1 MCKGEIL
8 MNDDFMCLTHYSKE
22 GISLEK
28 NPGYTLNP
36 VYSFNKNHQDLA
48 VDECGN
54 IFIVDG
60 ISNQIRLYNP
70 SNIEIDY
77 LICVNKKLKSI
88 NEFEHADT
96 IALNHKTLYV
106 ADNENKLILSFARS
120 NGQLK
125 SMKSIID
132 LDKFNILNKSDDIS
146 KLDTFEPNKI
156 TADNNFIYLLG
167 SIQDNSNTNNLILKF
182 DNGFTYLEVFDTYK
196 NSDAI
201 SISADDNGF
210 LYVLGS
216 EKNEIFKFSTTDG
229 NIIEVPELDL
239 NKFSIQASEF
249 IIGLNCRYYLITM
262 DSLFLMEF
270 VEDRYLLN
278 KKSVYKQFDSREN
291 GCKWHRIDLEA
302 YIPIRTNIILNFY
315 ISDVDISDQSL
326 IPWTKLATFQSSNN
340 LYDVLIPN
348 GKGRFLYILTDLI
361 STDEYSSPIIWHINA
376 YLPRISY
383 LRYLPAVYQEDEFSS
398 DFLEKFLSIFET
410 FMWRNEQKIKNIT
423 SYFDADSTPT
433 EFLPW
438 LASWTA
444 TVFDESWSENKRRKF
459 LRNAVNLYKKR
470 GTRLGLEE
478 LIEIYTGNT
487 PIIVEN
493 WQLNGTDTNCHNQL
507 KCKVKN
513 DDKDLCDDTDSENQF
528 SNNNNLDNLFGKSRP
543 FNFCVIFIPY
553 MTTLTLD
560 GLEGELKIGP
570 ISNKLVEKLTDND
583 IPVTKNA
590 KILDWPENGWIIQDK
605 VVLWI
610 TKVGNE
616 FKIYQ
621 EPSNDISGL
630 MNRFRRLI
638 ENEKPAH
645 TSAGV
650 VILEPLI
657 YLDMHTYLGINTF
670 LSKPNKHI
678 GMSTISRDTVLTD
691 HEDSGQIENR
701 SRIGMDTRLT

>member
-291 GCKWHRIDLEA
+291 GCKWHRIDL
-302 YIPIRTNIILNFY
+302 
-315 ISDVDISDQSL
+315 
-326 IPWTKLATFQSSNN
+326 
-340 LYDVLIPN
+340 
-348 GKGRFLYILTDLI
+348 
-361 STDEYSSPIIWHINA
+361 
-376 YLPRISY
+376 
-383 LRYLPAVYQEDEFSS
+383 
-398 DFLEKFLSIFET
+398 
-410 FMWRNEQKIKNIT
+410 
-423 SYFDADSTPT
+423 
-433 EFLPW
+433 
-438 LASWTA
+438 
-444 TVFDESWSENKRRKF
+444 
-459 LRNAVNLYKKR
+459 
-470 GTRLGLEE
+470 
-478 LIEIYTGNT
+478 
-487 PIIVEN
+487 
-493 WQLNGTDTNCHNQL
+493 
-507 KCKVKN
+507 
-513 DDKDLCDDTDSENQF
+513 
-528 SNNNNLDNLFGKSRP
+528 
-543 FNFCVIFIPY
+543 
-553 MTTLTLD
+553 
-560 GLEGELKIGP
+560 
-570 ISNKLVEKLTDND
+570 
-583 IPVTKNA
+583 
-590 KILDWPENGWIIQDK
+590 
-605 VVLWI
+605 
-610 TKVGNE
+610 
-616 FKIYQ
+616 
-621 EPSNDISGL
+621 
-630 MNRFRRLI
+630 
-638 ENEKPAH
+638 
-645 TSAGV
+645 
-650 VILEPLI
+650 
-657 YLDMHTYLGINTF
+657 
-670 LSKPNKHI
+670 
-678 GMSTISRDTVLTD
+678 
-691 HEDSGQIENR
+691 
-701 SRIGMDTRLT
+701 